1 MRAPTEFLSETIEID
16 DETVRSFQEK
26 GHAVVRGLC
35 PTDAAAAWREVLV
48 EAALRHSG
56 ETRPLEE
63 RDAYGKAFLQITNLW
78 QREEATRPFVLAR
91 RFAGVAARLLG
102 VERVR
107 LYHDQALIK
116 EPGGGPTPWHQDQFY
131 WPLETDKTITMWMP
145 LVDATPEMGTMVFAD
160 GSHRDGFVEIG
171 EQISEFSEAFFE
183 GYVSGRRFPITK
195 GRALSAG
202 DATFHLGWTLHRAP
216 GNETERPREAMTV
229 IYYADG
235 TLVSEPKNSFQEADR
250 RAWLAGLEPGRPAA
264 GPLNPVLFP

>member
-1 MRAPTEFLSETIEID
+1 MAAPTEFLSQTIAID
-16 DETVRSFQEK
+16 EDIVRSFQEK

-35 PTDAAAAWREVLV
+35 PPEAVAPWREVLV
-48 EAALRHSG
+48 QAALRHSA
-56 ETRPLEE
+56 ETRPLED

-131 WPLETDKTITMWMP
+131 WPLDTDKTITMWMP
-145 LVDATPEMGTMVFAD
+145 LTDATPEMGTMEFAD

-183 GYVSGRRFPITK
+183 GFVRGRGFPITK
-195 GRALSAG
+195 GRRLQAG

-216 GNETERPREAMTV
+216 GNATDRPREAMTI
-229 IYYADG
+229 IYFADG
-235 TLVSEPKNSFQEADR
+235 ARVSEPANAFQEADR
-250 RAWLAGLEPGRPAA
+250 RAWLDGLEPGAPAA
-264 GPLNPVLFP
+264 GALNPVLFP